1 VRICIISSFFNL
13 DLNKDLANG
22 GGKHITI
29 LAKEWTKY
37 GNEIFS
43 VSTNVHFNDISVL
56 KDTIRAILGGDE
68 EYFKNCNP
76 DKMDIILSASPYPPD
91 LIRAARIGR
100 ITNKKV
106 HAYFHHITPP
116 LFWKPFQRGFFRTLL
131 NRLYIIPA
139 LAFCKIL
146 DIHIFLDQPQ
156 EYELGSLTV
165 HKDNDAI
172 ENSPLEGAEFHPVNS
187 DSAEIKDIDI
197 FFIGRISKNKGV
209 INIVKAMKI
218 LRSKGIL
225 LNAVLAGPISD
236 FRYYSKIVRYLDKH
250 GMSPQVLFTDKI
262 TDEEKQTYLRRS
274 KMFVFPSFEEGWSL
288 SVMEAAASGIPI
300 VAFDLEAYSYLE
312 GNYFKSK
319 PDYKSLAESIMKC
332 LTENDLSEKYSRR
345 ASTLVRSY
353 SYAEIA
359 EEQIQ
364 IFMNEL
370 L

>member
-1 VRICIISSFFNL
+1 MRICVISSFIDLNL
-13 DLNKDLANG
+13 DKNVASG
-22 GGKHITI
+22 GDKHILI
-29 LAKEWTKY
+29 LAKEWLKHD
-37 GNEIFS
+37 NEIFS
-43 VSTNVHFNDISVL
+43 VSSNVHFDAISAFR
-56 KDTIRAILGGDE
+56 DTIRAIFAGDE

-100 ITNKKV
+100 IANKTV
-106 HAYFHHITPP
+106 HVYFHHITPP

-131 NRLYIIPA
+131 NRIYVIAA

-146 DIHIFLDQPQ
+146 DIHIFLCQPQ
-156 EYELGSLTV
+156 KYHFGSFTV
-165 HKDNDAI
+165 HKLDNAI
-172 ENSPLEGAEFHPVNS
+172 ENNPLEGTEFDPVNS

-236 FRYYSKIVRYLDKH
+236 FKYYSKIVRYLDKH
-250 GMSPQVLFTDKI
+250 EMSKQVLFTDKI
-262 TDEEKQTYLRRS
+262 TDEDKQKYLRRS
-274 KMFVFPSFEEGWSL
+274 KMFAFPSYEEGWSL
-288 SVMEAAASGIPI
+288 SVMEAAAFGIPI

-312 GNYFKSK
+312 GNYFKSEAN
-319 PDYKSLAESIMKC
+319 YKSLSESILKC
-332 LTENDLSEKYSRR
+332 LTENDVYEKYSRR

-359 EEQIQ
+359 EEQIL

-370 L
+370 